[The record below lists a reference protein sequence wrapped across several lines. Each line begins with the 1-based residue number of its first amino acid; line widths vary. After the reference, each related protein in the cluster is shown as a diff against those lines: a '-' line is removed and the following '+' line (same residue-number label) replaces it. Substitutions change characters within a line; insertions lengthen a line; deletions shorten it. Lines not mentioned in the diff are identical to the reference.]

1 MYTPSPVKPLDDHHP
16 NNSRAGSLDV
26 ATPKDPEIKDEVA
39 LAPILTKR
47 RSLKL
52 LDYVLIV
59 ILTPFKS
66 LCRGSGW
73 VITWLLRSIGTKLVS
88 PISAISSTI

>member
-16 NNSRAGSLDV
+16 NNSGAGSLDV

-66 LCRGSGW
+66 LCRGFGW
-73 VITWLLRSIGTKLVS
+73 AITWLLRSIGTKLVS